1 MCKKKYTF
9 LLSSTKFV
17 KKKHKNLTNLAKNA
31 ASFSSELYIFKNCVN
46 IAL

>member
-1 MCKKKYTF
+1 MCKKYTF

-17 KKKHKNLTNLAKNA
+17 KKKHKILQIWLKMQYH
-31 ASFSSELYIFKNCVN
+31 SLPELYIFKNCVN